1 MEEEDW
7 KEKEKKILTTFSLPD
22 LVLGF
27 RMPIILLATLE
38 DSMVNYVTRGHAT
51 SITKWLDPSR
61 GINNVG
67 QFALSLS
74 SRPAV
79 VYIVLIKI
87 PFSAPGTPRWPGYTP
102 EDRVSSILRTSWWNE
117 RKKVDGSNDYNNRYN
132 TLNICR

>member
-1 MEEEDW
+1 MGGYIRDVLRMIENLKRMDGRRRLEG
-7 KEKEKKILTTFSLPD
+7 KEKKILTTFSLPD

-67 QFALSLS
+67 
-74 SRPAV
+74 
-79 VYIVLIKI
+79 
-87 PFSAPGTPRWPGYTP
+87 
-102 EDRVSSILRTSWWNE
+102 
-117 RKKVDGSNDYNNRYN
+117 
-132 TLNICR
+132 

>member
-1 MEEEDW
+1 MGIYGYIRVKNDRKFEKNGW
-7 KEKEKKILTTFSLPD
+7 KKKIGRKKKKKILTTFSLPD

-67 QFALSLS
+67 
-74 SRPAV
+74 
-79 VYIVLIKI
+79 
-87 PFSAPGTPRWPGYTP
+87 
-102 EDRVSSILRTSWWNE
+102 
-117 RKKVDGSNDYNNRYN
+117 
-132 TLNICR
+132 

>member
-1 MEEEDW
+1 MGGYIRIYVLRMIENLKRMDGRRRLEG
-7 KEKEKKILTTFSLPD
+7 KEKKILTTFSLPD

-67 QFALSLS
+67 
-74 SRPAV
+74 
-79 VYIVLIKI
+79 
-87 PFSAPGTPRWPGYTP
+87 
-102 EDRVSSILRTSWWNE
+102 
-117 RKKVDGSNDYNNRYN
+117 
-132 TLNICR
+132 